1 MTAPFVP
8 YTQTYASTLTYFD
21 SAAGTRQAQPY
32 DTDTS
37 YTRRRVWTN
46 GRLDA
51 RNTSWGLKTGNWPS
65 TSMKD
70 ANVFA
75 TNKARASFVGRL
87 GDSSSFGA
95 TLTAEAKG
103 TFSLVV
109 GTILKMGRAARAI
122 KRLDFPT
129 AARELGLPYIE
140 RTVSKRN
147 YVTGRNGRR
156 RYLKRI
162 RYRTFRLPTGRE
174 VQKTLANGWLM
185 WSYGVQPLMADVYNG
200 MDLLLRPLPSTR
212 INGFGS
218 SSASY
223 ANSGGGGSTWKF
235 SNVWSTQVSVRCA
248 ADVSVSNPNL
258 WLANKLGLI
267 NPLQWVNEA
276 VPFSFV
282 LDWCSNLSQM
292 IGQCTDFAGL
302 TISKPCTTVLET
314 NSQVQWYEGPPPSY
328 TATAKQVTFWRSLSI
343 PSAKL
348 IFGYERFG
356 WQRGLNAISLLVG
369 FLPRKT

>member
-1 MTAPFVP
+1 MTAPFVA
-8 YTQTYASTLTYFD
+8 YSKNYANTVTYFD
-21 SAAGTRQAQPY
+21 QATGTRQAQPY
-32 DTDTS
+32 DTDTV
-37 YTRRRVWTN
+37 YTRQRVKTN
-46 GRLDA
+46 GRFDA
-51 RNTSWGLKTGNWPS
+51 RNTSWGLKTGVWPS
-65 TSMKD
+65 PAMAK
-70 ANVFA
+70 ANTFA

-140 RTVSKRN
+140 RTISKRN
-147 YVTGRNGRR
+147 SVKGRNGR

-162 RYRTFRLPTGRE
+162 RYRVFRLPNGRE

-200 MDLLLRPLPSTR
+200 MDLLTRPLPSER
-212 INGFGS
+212 VHGFGS
-218 SSASY
+218 SSAGY
-223 ANSGGGGSTWKF
+223 ANNGGGGSTWKY
-235 SNVWSTQVSVRCA
+235 SNEWSTTVSVRCA
-248 ADVSVSNPNL
+248 ADVSVNNPNL
-258 WLANKLGLI
+258 WLANKMGLI

-276 VPFSFV
+276 IPFSFV

-314 NSQVQWYEGPPPSY
+314 NKQTQWNEGPPPAY
-328 TATAKQVTFWRSLSI
+328 TATALQSTFWRNLSI
-343 PSAKL
+343 PTAKL
-348 IFGYERFG
+348 VFGYERFG